1 MADISFDEMLKKIT
15 DNPELITKISQIAND
30 SQGGDITDKLP
41 SVISAISD
49 SINNS
54 AENGNR
60 TEKTDTPP
68 NKSNANNENPSV
80 NFALPVA
87 RLQEKISKN
96 SKLLL
101 ALKPYLSKER
111 CDIVDSIIK
120 MAQVADLMKLV
131 K

>member
-1 MADISFDEMLKKIT
+1 MADTSFDDMLKKIT
-15 DNPELITKISQIAND
+15 DNPELMTKISQIANSTD
-30 SQGGDITDKLP
+30 GQGLTDKLP

-49 SINNS
+49 SIKNDG
-54 AENGNR
+54 ENANAS
-60 TEKTDTPP
+60 EKTDTPP
-68 NKSNANNENPSV
+68 DKIDTSDEKPSAS
-80 NFALPVA
+80 FALPVA

-96 SKLLL
+96 SKLLI

>member
-15 DNPELITKISQIAND
+15 ENPQLMTKISQIASSSD
-30 SQGGDITDKLP
+30 GSDITSKLP
-41 SVISAISD
+41 LVISAISD
-49 SINNS
+49 SVANDTES
-54 AENGNR
+54 TKVE
-60 TEKTDTPP
+60 EKTDTPP
-68 NKSNANNENPSV
+68 NKSDTKDKKSSSD
-80 NFALPVA
+80 FALPVS
-87 RLQEKISKN
+87 RIQEKISKN
-96 SKLLL
+96 SKLLI

>member
-15 DNPELITKISQIAND
+15 ENPELMTKISQIAKSSEGENL
-30 SQGGDITDKLP
+30 TDKLP
-41 SVISAISD
+41 SVISAISN
-49 SINNS
+49 SINS
-54 AENGNR
+54 SEGTST
-60 TEKTDTPP
+60 TEKTDTPLDI
-68 NKSNANNENPSV
+68 NDSSEEKSSIASLV
-80 NFALPVA
+80 PVA

-96 SKLLL
+96 SKLLI

-111 CDIVDSIIK
+111 CDIVDSIVK